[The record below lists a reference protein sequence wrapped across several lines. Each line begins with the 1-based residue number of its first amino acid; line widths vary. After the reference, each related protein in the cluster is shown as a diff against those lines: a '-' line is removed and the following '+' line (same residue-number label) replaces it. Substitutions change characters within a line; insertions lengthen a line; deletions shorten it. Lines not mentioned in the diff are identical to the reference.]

1 MSHLEVLPLHV
12 LVGFTVC
19 DDDGRLVASY
29 GQALII
35 LHQLVGFIDAE
46 QLKTRVRMLVRD
58 WTRKACLILSVTR
71 GRRAHSWGGTRAFI
85 YRSSRLSL

>member
-19 DDDGRLVASY
+19 DDDSRLVASY

-46 QLKTRVRMLVRD
+46 QLHRVQGE
-58 WTRKACLILSVTR
+58 KPES
-71 GRRAHSWGGTRAFI
+71 GSWCE
-85 YRSSRLSL
+85 RLDT